1 MKFTPE
7 PRTELIVGHFRV
19 ITLKIQVILPSVC
32 GEVTRVVPRSSRP
45 FLRTSFFYA
54 KNLEVSK
61 LDLLEEIKK
70 IEKEVEEKFKN
81 VKDLDQLEDLRV
93 EYLGKKGKITQIFSK
108 MGQVPDEKKPQ
119 DGKET
124 NILKN
129 KAQRVD
135 DEIKEQKEKELKEKK
150 LKEETID
157 ITLPGA
163 KVEVG
168 HKNPFTHI
176 IDEVVELFLGMG
188 FSIEEGPEVETEYY
202 NFEALNI
209 PKDHPARDLQDTLY
223 IDDKYLLR
231 THTSPVQVRTMEKE
245 EPPIKI
251 IAPGRVYRSD
261 ELDASHSP
269 IFHQIEGLVIDRD
282 ISFSDLKGT
291 IEIFVSELYGNDR
304 TIRFR
309 PSYFPFTE
317 PSAEVDISCI
327 VCGGKGCS
335 ACSYTGWIELL
346 GSGMVHP
353 NVLEMSGIDSR
364 EYSGFAFGMGWDRIV
379 TQKYGIDDIRVLF
392 ENDRRF
398 LEQ

>member
-1 MKFTPE
+1 MDLNK
-7 PRTELIVGHFRV
+7 
-19 ITLKIQVILPSVC
+19 
-32 GEVTRVVPRSSRP
+32 
-45 FLRTSFFYA
+45 
-54 KNLEVSK
+54 K
-61 LDLLEEIKK
+61 LAGL
-70 IEKEVEEKFKN
+70 EKEVEELIPAAGS
-81 VKDLDQLEDLRV
+81 LDELEKLRV
-93 EYLGKKGKITQIFSK
+93 KYLGKKGKIADIFNNI
-108 MGQVPDEKKPQ
+108 GQVKPEERPIIGKNTNQLKLKIEKMHNEKKA
-119 DGKET
+119 KMEE
-124 NILKN
+124 K
-129 KAQRVD
+129 K
-135 DEIKEQKEKELKEKK
+135 QKEKMKKER
-150 LKEETID
+150 ID
-157 ITLPGA
+157 ITLPGINPEMGYTHPLT
-163 KVEVG
+163 KVINEI
-168 HKNPFTHI
+168 K
-176 IDEVVELFLGMG
+176 DLFIGLG
-188 FSIEEGPEVETEYY
+188 FKIAEGPEIEDGYY
-202 NFEALNI
+202 NFAALNI
-209 PKDHPARDLQDTLY
+209 PEHHPARDLQDTLY

-245 EPPIKI
+245 EPPIRI

-398 LEQ
+398 LEQFN